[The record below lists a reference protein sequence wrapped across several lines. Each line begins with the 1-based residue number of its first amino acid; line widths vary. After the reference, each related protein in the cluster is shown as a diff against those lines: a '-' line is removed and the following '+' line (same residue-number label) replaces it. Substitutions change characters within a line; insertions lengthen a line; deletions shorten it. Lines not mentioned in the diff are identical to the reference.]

1 MGLFE
6 KWFLKD
12 KTEKRGTSIMS
23 MSEWKPFSALM
34 ESAGVSVSH
43 KDAMKFSAVFAA
55 IRIQSENIAS
65 LPKVIY
71 EDTQNG
77 KVSRKD
83 HPVYN
88 LIHYQPNP
96 LMNDYSFWSY
106 ITACVNGWGNAYAV
120 IETKNG
126 FPVNLFPVHPSE
138 VTPFVDGREL
148 FYDVKAKPW
157 KNTYSSA
164 EILHFKLFSID
175 GVNGV
180 DPITMHRQSIAVGLA
195 GDKFSAQFFEKNGAI
210 KGVLE
215 TDQSLGDKAYESF
228 MKRFKGEGNHG
239 TPLLEYGIK
248 YKPVSISPD
257 SAQAL
262 QTRQFQIQDVARIF
276 NIPPHMLGDL
286 SRSTF
291 SNIEHQDI
299 QYVKYSLRP
308 LVKMLETEVE
318 HKLFTSDE
326 RGKLNVKFNLDG
338 LLRGDMAARS
348 NYYHNAILDGYMTRN
363 EVRELENMNPL
374 PGLSEPFSPANMI
387 TQNSQNNGTDAV

>member
-1 MGLFE
+1 
-6 KWFLKD
+6 
-12 KTEKRGTSIMS
+12 
-23 MSEWKPFSALM
+23 M

-248 YKPVSISPD
+248 YKPCEHIPGLGSGSSNKTIPNSGCCQNFQHPPICLGIYP
-257 SAQAL
+257 AL
-262 QTRQFQIQDVARIF
+262 HSVI
-276 NIPPHMLGDL
+276 
-286 SRSTF
+286 
-291 SNIEHQDI
+291 SNI
-299 QYVKYSLRP
+299 R
-308 LVKMLETEVE
+308 T
-318 HKLFTSDE
+318 
-326 RGKLNVKFNLDG
+326 FN
-338 LLRGDMAARS
+338 MS
-348 NYYHNAILDGYMTRN
+348 SI
-363 EVRELENMNPL
+363 
-374 PGLSEPFSPANMI
+374 PFAPW
-387 TQNSQNNGTDAV
+387 

>member
-1 MGLFE
+1 
-6 KWFLKD
+6 
-12 KTEKRGTSIMS
+12 MS

-34 ESAGVSVSH
+34 EAAGVTVTH
-43 KDAMKFSAVFAA
+43 KDALKFSAVFAA
-55 IRIQSENIAS
+55 IRIQSENVAS
-65 LPKVIY
+65 LPKIVY
-71 EDTQNG
+71 EDANTG
-77 KVSRKD
+77 KINRKD

-96 LMNDYSFWSY
+96 IMNDYAFWSY
-106 ITACVNGWGNAYAV
+106 VTACVNGWGNAYAV

-126 FPVNLFPVHPSE
+126 FPINLFPLHPSE
-138 VTPFVDGREL
+138 VTPFIDGKEL
-148 FYDVKAKPW
+148 FYDVKSKPW
-157 KNTYSSA
+157 KDTYSSK

-175 GVNGV
+175 GVNGI
-180 DPITMHRQSIAVGLA
+180 DPISLHKQSIAVGLA
-195 GDKFSAQFFEKNGAI
+195 GDKFSAEFFEKRGAI

-215 TDQSLGDKAYESF
+215 TDQSLGDKAYASF
-228 MKRFKGEGNHG
+228 MGRFKSEGNHG

-257 SAQAL
+257 QAQAL
-262 QTRQFQIQDVARIF
+262 QTRQFQVQDIARIF

-308 LVKMLETEVE
+308 LVKMLETELE

-326 RGKLNVKFNLDG
+326 KGKLNIKFNLEG

-348 NYYHNAILDGYMTRN
+348 AYYHNAILDGYMTRN
-363 EVRELENMNPL
+363 EVRKLENMNPL
-374 PGLSEPFSPANMI
+374 PGLDDPFTPANMLTI
-387 TQNSQNNGTDAV
+387 NSNPND